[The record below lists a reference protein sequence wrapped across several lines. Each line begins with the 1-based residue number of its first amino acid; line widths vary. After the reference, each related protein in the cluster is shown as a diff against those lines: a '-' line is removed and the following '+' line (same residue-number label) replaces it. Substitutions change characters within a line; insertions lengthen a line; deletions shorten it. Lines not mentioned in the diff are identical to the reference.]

1 MWPAAGR
8 SALAASRSPRAPT
21 TSPPSARPG
30 RRMYSRPWPTP
41 PPCLTP
47 SSREPALGLA
57 GGRARSQGADRRS
70 RRAARRAGARGRD
83 ARLSGR
89 HDRPTVRS
97 GPYAHEARSGA
108 AAARVSTGRRQSG
121 LWRVGVEGAT
131 LATREVPPPRRSGGA
146 RCGPRL
152 RGDHPRAA
160 GVCGVGAHRPSRGGV
175 SARRGRA
182 TPRVVSGDGCA
193 ARGRRRAVRDR
204 ARDRGDGPRPGPLSS
219 RVAAVFR
226 GPVRSPYG
234 SGRPARA
241 MSASVKI
248 PMPLRV
254 PELAPS
260 LGRVLVP
267 RRLEELWV
275 PLDDIREDL
284 ATRVIELG
292 GEARAAA
299 AREDRD
305 RVLDAV
311 SRRAWLGAWEAA
323 VRRAGQRVTAALDG
337 EIERAARRVRMPRRA
352 RRLRLLA
359 ASEKR
364 AIVARLAAGGEALVA
379 ALDALDAVAVRVREA
394 SVLDKAAHTDWQ
406 EALRT
411 ATRRLEA
418 AWLALETQ
426 VADEE
431 RRWAGEIDAVAR
443 WRPSLWPLVVLWA
456 PLAVALVW
464 LGLVLGGYLP
474 APAWLAARL
483 GF

>member
-21 TSPPSARPG
+21 TSPPSVRPG

-41 PPCLTP
+41 PPCSTP

-57 GGRARSQGADRRS
+57 GGRARSQGAGRRS
-70 RRAARRAGARGRD
+70 RWAARRAGARRCD

-175 SARRGRA
+175 SARPGRA

-226 GPVRSPYG
+226 GPVRSSYG
-234 SGRPARA
+234 SGRPPRA

-260 LGRVLVP
+260 LGRVLAR
-267 RRLEELWV
+267 RRLLTG
-275 PLDDIREDL
+275 P
-284 ATRVIELG
+284 
-292 GEARAAA
+292 
-299 AREDRD
+299 
-305 RVLDAV
+305 
-311 SRRAWLGAWEAA
+311 
-323 VRRAGQRVTAALDG
+323 
-337 EIERAARRVRMPRRA
+337 
-352 RRLRLLA
+352 
-359 ASEKR
+359 EKR
-364 AIVARLAAGGEALVA
+364 AIAARLAAGGEPLVA
-379 ALDALDAVAVRVREA
+379 ALDTLDGVATRVREA
-394 SVLDKAAHTDWQ
+394 SVLDKAAHAEWQ

-411 ATRRLEA
+411 AARRLEA

-426 VADEE
+426 VVDEH
-431 RRWAGEIDAVAR
+431 RRWADEIDAVAR
-443 WRPSLWPLVVLWA
+443 WRPSLWPLVTLWT
-456 PLAVALVW
+456 PLGVALVW